1 VLGPTKIYLAVQP
14 PPTAVQQPAVAS
26 SVAVTSPTTAPSP
39 ATVQSPNKSQPKVVV
54 QQVAQPETPSVR
66 YVHGYGHLT
75 LSVPGV

>member
-1 VLGPTKIYLAVQP
+1 LGPTKIYLAVQP

-66 YVHGYGHLT
+66 YVHERCHLT
-75 LSVPGV
+75 L